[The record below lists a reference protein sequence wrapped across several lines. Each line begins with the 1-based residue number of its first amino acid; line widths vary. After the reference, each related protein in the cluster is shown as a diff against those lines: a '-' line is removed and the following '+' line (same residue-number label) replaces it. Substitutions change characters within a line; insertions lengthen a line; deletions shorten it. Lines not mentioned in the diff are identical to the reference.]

1 MEENNNLGKK
11 VISDAAKVAGTAL
24 GGPAGGMIASKLA
37 QNKLG
42 QNNPNS
48 ANNPFNRIH
57 HNQGQFHQSELM
69 TENPSELEDNSSS
82 FDGSSSNSGGN
93 TSNGLFPSFEEE
105 KQEPREGKVKGTIS
119 PKLKKKIIFGAIA
132 SISSAFIS
140 IVPIIIIVASVMAP
154 IMTVRDSIVKLAQ
167 QFTTG
172 IEKFINFAQG
182 DGWMTNED
190 SFFTYLDEQYND
202 FTLTNSTGSQLD
214 IPLVAATIHY
224 SKMVDLDKY
233 EENDDTKD
241 EEYDS
246 DDFEQLGDFLTKD
259 QTVSF
264 YGVAKDKLGSVN
276 TIWPGQKR
284 LLGHIVKTEIKV
296 ENVPI
301 GDALGYW
308 NDYLHYIGQSALET
322 SDDVLKTMT
331 SFITIYSEASN
342 YKDITGDLLA
352 GAKYDY
358 ANVVYESKEFLHGF
372 SELYAEITGQS
383 QTTTDENGNTVLL
396 VDESGNLVSNN
407 SEGWLKVPAPIIKR
421 TMHYGYDEYKEM
433 KVQML
438 KMRVT
443 LRSEGFSFDTDEDVL
458 SLAKNSSNSE
468 VKEAY
473 SKYKDLESKY
483 SYSYTHY
490 LQNVYVPFTY
500 FYNQEHT
507 QEDVDNIID
516 EIYDQRDFYNY
527 LIGDKSYLIQGCG
540 YTYTGDAIDVSIDTS
555 MLENIYVNVLH
566 YEEMSRKSTNIAETV
581 SLKDYVTGVLYREVG
596 ASVNDNPEYLKAN
609 IIAIKSYTVGR
620 PSVMGDKI
628 VNENGK
634 YYITMRNNTADQVYC
649 SVTKGCMDA
658 PENRKEAPSAE
669 LVAYIG
675 NLYDEVS
682 DKFLYDSN
690 SNNFTGSY
698 RDKVSTCANAG
709 IVGECL
715 GQRESKELGEQGNN
729 WEHILATFYENS
741 IGIVDVS
748 TSKLTTSVMSC
759 ISPGLQLG
767 TGGYSVRVAAPTIND
782 QYFKYPYVGNNIG
795 QCVWYVKGRA
805 TEIIANSLADP
816 EKKRVAME
824 TIKTMYGN
832 GNQWYAEHLTSVFG
846 SSTDYTQPRAGAIAV
861 YTWPSPDEDGNNYG
875 HAVIV
880 EKVEGDQ
887 VYVSQGWNSC
897 KSADHPYGY
906 SSWNCVGFSNSPYT
920 IEQMKNLNRPS
931 KYKFIG
937 YVYLLD

>member
-1 MEENNNLGKK
+1 MKENNKINDVTKN
-11 VISDAAKVAGTAL
+11 AAKQVGNTL
-24 GGPAGGMIASKLA
+24 GGPVGGMLASKLA

-42 QNNPNS
+42 RNKLNS

-57 HNQGQFHQSELM
+57 HKGQFHQPEPIN
-69 TENPSELEDNSSS
+69 ENPSELEDNSS
-82 FDGSSSNSGGN
+82 FDGSSSKKGETFN
-93 TSNGLFPSFEEE
+93 NGFSSSFEREDE
-105 KQEPREGKVKGTIS
+105 TPKEGKVKGTIK
-119 PKLKKKIIFGAIA
+119 PKTKIKIVAIILIS
-132 SISSAFIS
+132 SISLFFS
-140 IVPIIIIVASVMAP
+140 IAIIGIIVTNTMAP
-154 IMTVRDSIVKLAQ
+154 IMTVRDSITKLSQ

-190 SFFTYLDEQYND
+190 SFFTYLDEQYEK
-202 FTLTNSTGSQLD
+202 FRYTTSSGSELD

-224 SKMVDLDKY
+224 SKMIDLDQY
-233 EENDDTKD
+233 EESIGIPEEGYGD
-241 EEYDS
+241 E
-246 DDFEQLGDFLTKD
+246 DFEQLGTFLSKD

-264 YGVAKDKLGSVN
+264 YDVAKDKLGSVN

-284 LLGHIVKTEIKV
+284 LLGHIVKTEITV
-296 ENVPI
+296 VDLPI
-301 GDALGYW
+301 GEALGYW
-308 NDYLHYIGQSALET
+308 NEFLQYMGQSLLET

-331 SFITIYSEASN
+331 SFVTVYGDAISYN
-342 YKDITGDLLA
+342 NITGDALA
-352 GAKYDY
+352 GVKYDY
-358 ANVVYESKEFLHGF
+358 ANVVYEYQEFFHNF
-372 SELYAEITGQS
+372 SELYSRITGQA
-383 QTTTDENGNTVLL
+383 QTTIDENGNTVPL
-396 VDESGNLVSNN
+396 VDENGNLVSDN
-407 SEGWLKVPAPIIKR
+407 SEGWLKVPTPIIKR
-421 TMHYGYDEYKEM
+421 PMHYGYDEYKEM

-438 KMRVT
+438 KMRAT
-443 LRSEGFSFDTDEDVL
+443 LRSEGFSFDTDDDVL
-458 SLAKNSSNSE
+458 SLAENSSNSE
-468 VKEAY
+468 LKEIY

-483 SYSYTHY
+483 LYSYTHY

-500 FYNQEHT
+500 FYNQEYT

-690 SNNFTGSY
+690 ADNFTGSY

-861 YTWPSPDEDGNNYG
+861 YTWPSPDENGNNYG
-875 HAVIV
+875 HSVIV

-887 VYVSQGWNSC
+887 VYVSQGWNGC
-897 KSADHPYGY
+897 GGAYGG
-906 SSWNCVGFSNSPYT
+906 STWDCVRFDYSPYT
-920 IEQMKNLNRPS
+920 IEQMKNLNKPS